1 MDSRATLPPGVP
13 VAAALGG
20 RYTAVLVDL
29 IGHGESDAPEDPARY
44 SMERC
49 VDDLLTLA
57 DRLEISEAVW
67 MGYSMGGRVGLC
79 LGATAPERCRALIL
93 EGASGGIESE
103 RERATRVSADR
114 ALAIRIEDR
123 GVASFV
129 EHWESQALFSG
140 QARMEEQVRIEL
152 RLGRG

>member
-1 MDSRATLPPGVP
+1 MDRGMP
-13 VAAALGG
+13 VIMLHGFTGDLTTWRPLAAALGG
-20 RYTAVLVDL
+20 RYTTALVDL

-67 MGYSMGGRVGLC
+67 LGYSMGGRVGLS

-93 EGASGGIESE
+93 EGASGG
-103 RERATRVSADR
+103 
-114 ALAIRIEDR
+114 
-123 GVASFV
+123 
-129 EHWESQALFSG
+129 
-140 QARMEEQVRIEL
+140 
-152 RLGRG
+152 